1 MNKYYDGSSA
11 YKIDTYETTE
21 TVKRGPV
28 AVDDSK
34 VFEVRKKR
42 KKAVVL
48 LCLYLSVVFAIAIG
62 TVYTK
67 VLLLQAQTDVSSLE
81 TQLAEITKENN
92 DKKISI
98 EQSIDLKKIEEIAI
112 SQYGMQRLDKNQT
125 VYVKVVQDDYG
136 EVVSK
141 DGKSDKIKSYFVKK

>member
-1 MNKYYDGSSA
+1 MNRYYDGSSA
-11 YKIDTYETTE
+11 YKIDTYETAE

-34 VFEVRKKR
+34 IYEIRKKR
-42 KKAVVL
+42 KKAVAA
-48 LCLYLSVVFAIAIG
+48 LCFYLSVVFALAVG
-62 TVYTK
+62 TIYTK
-67 VLLLQAQTDVSSLE
+67 VLVLQAQTNVSALE
-81 TQLAEITKENN
+81 TELAELTKENN

-136 EVVSK
+136 EVVSDK
-141 DGKSDKIKSYFVKK
+141 GSDSKIKSYFVRK